1 MTIKKL
7 KDISTKNLGYGAKE
21 LRKVTEDAG
30 GAVFLYRVGGIVLEQ
45 FSGEGKTGDWTGFKG
60 RFFAANKDGEK
71 FESTVAYFPATI
83 TTRLKEQF
91 SRGEVEIEI
100 KADVFVI
107 ETDKV
112 ATGYAYMCEPVLTE
126 TTDNRAQQLAKEL
139 LGGKL
144 PTSLQ
149 LEDKSSKK
157 KTA

>member
-1 MTIKKL
+1 MPQ
-7 KDISTKNLGYGAKE
+7 
-21 LRKVTEDAG
+21 
-30 GAVFLYRVGGIVLEQ
+30 YRL
-45 FSGEGKTGDWTGFKG
+45 FSNSAGFKG
-60 RFFAANKDGEK
+60 RFFAVNKEGNK
-71 FESTVAYFPATI
+71 FESTVAYFPTTI
-83 TTRLKEQF
+83 TNKLVEQF

-126 TTDNRAQQLAKEL
+126 TADNRAQQLAKEL

-149 LEDKSSKK
+149 IENKPANK